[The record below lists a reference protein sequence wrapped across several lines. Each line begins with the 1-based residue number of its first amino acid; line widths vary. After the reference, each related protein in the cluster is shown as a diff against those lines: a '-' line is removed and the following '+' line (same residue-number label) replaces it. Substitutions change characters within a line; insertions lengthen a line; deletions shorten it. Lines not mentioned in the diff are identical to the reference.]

1 MTPDNMSAAMWLH
14 MLKHGGRWT
23 ATELSRFTHDN
34 RDRADTMLNA
44 MARRGIVS
52 SYISGKRKNG
62 RAYGVHLGCRFPRGV
77 TLEQVLQAAG
87 VGTGQAPAEPI
98 EEIKDKPMPSTTT
111 PRGQLAHVG
120 RVSSIFAMAG
130 STRTAA

>member
-1 MTPDNMSAAMWLH
+1 MTPDNMTAAMWLH

-23 ATELSRFTHDN
+23 ATELCRFTHDS

-44 MARRGIVS
+44 MAKRGIVS

-62 RAYGVHLGCRFPRGV
+62 RAYGVHLGCTLPRGL
-77 TLEQVLQAAG
+77 TLEQVLEA
-87 VGTGQAPAEPI
+87 VGDGAGQAPSKPV
-98 EEIKDKPMPSTTT
+98 EETQDKPMPTCTT

-120 RVSSIFAMAG
+120 RVATVFAMG
-130 STRTAA
+130 DVRRAA